1 MTPGELKLPAA
12 QPIGFETPP
21 TVAAV
26 RPGRIERAALAAV
39 CARQWT
45 VFKRFWRTRTFS
57 AVVEPVVMLLAFGLG
72 FGKLVSTVAGIP
84 YLQFVATGTVA
95 TAVLFSAA
103 FSAMFDALYKRRYQR
118 VYDAMLATPVDV
130 DEIVTGET
138 LFLGVRAGIYG
149 VAPLLVAF
157 AFGLKPT
164 PAMVLVPAIAV
175 LTGIGFAALGML
187 FAAFA
192 STFDG
197 LSYVIS
203 GVVTPLFLLAGTFFP
218 ISRMPEWL
226 RVAAQGNPLYHCVV
240 LVRDC
245 AFGLHPGAD
254 LIHVA
259 ALGLFAIV
267 CWRLAIWRTRARLIA

>member
-1 MTPGELKLPAA
+1 MTRPGPPVPLEV
-12 QPIGFETPP
+12 P
-21 TVAAV
+21 TVISSV
-26 RPGRIERAALAAV
+26 RPGQIEGAALAAV
-39 CARQWT
+39 WARQWT

-138 LFLGVRAGIYG
+138 LFVGVRAGIYG

-157 AFGLKPT
+157 AFGLKPE
-164 PAMVLVPAIAV
+164 PAMVLVPAIGV

-187 FAAFA
+187 FAALA

-218 ISRMPEWL
+218 LSRMPEWL
-226 RVAAQGNPLYHCVV
+226 RIAAQVNPLYHCVV
-240 LVRDC
+240 LVRHC
-245 AFGLHPGAD
+245 SFGLHPGPD
-254 LIHVA
+254 LLHA
-259 ALGLFAIV
+259 GALALFAII

>member
-1 MTPGELKLPAA
+1 MSQARLDMPAGGPVIVA
-12 QPIGFETPP
+12 PP
-21 TVAAV
+21 RV
-26 RPGRIERAALAAV
+26 RPGRIEGAALLAV
-39 CARQWT
+39 FARQWT

-103 FSAMFDALYKRRYQR
+103 FSAMFDSLYKRRYQR
-118 VYDAMLATPVDV
+118 VYDAMLATPIDV
-130 DEIVTGET
+130 EEIVTGEM
-138 LFLGVRAGIYG
+138 LFLGIRAGIYG

-164 PAMVLVPAIAV
+164 PAMLLVPEITV

-187 FAAFA
+187 FAAMA

-203 GVVTPLFLLAGTFFP
+203 GVVTPLFLLAGSFFP
-218 ISRMPEWL
+218 LSRMPDWL
-226 RVAAQGNPLYHCVV
+226 RIGARANPLYHCVA

-254 LIHVA
+254 LVHA
-259 ALGLFAIV
+259 GALALFACL
-267 CWRLAIWRTRARLIA
+267 CWWLAIWRTRARLIA